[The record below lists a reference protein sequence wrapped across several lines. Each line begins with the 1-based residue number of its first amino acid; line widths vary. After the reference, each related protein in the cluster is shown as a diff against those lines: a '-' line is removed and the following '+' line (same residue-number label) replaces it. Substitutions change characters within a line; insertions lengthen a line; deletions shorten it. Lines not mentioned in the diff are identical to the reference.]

1 MKTNKSKHEITEM
14 FMAKADWNRCFY
26 GTIKRSNEKTNLS
39 VFGKII
45 VKNDKHN
52 GFVIANACDQESLGS
67 KLDELVTL
75 VLDNGLHDNQ
85 LKSLVIDDYINSL
98 N

>member
-26 GTIKRSNEKTNLS
+26 GTIKRNELS

-45 VKNDKHN
+45 VKIGKHD

-85 LKSLVIDDYINSL
+85 LKSLVIDGYINSL